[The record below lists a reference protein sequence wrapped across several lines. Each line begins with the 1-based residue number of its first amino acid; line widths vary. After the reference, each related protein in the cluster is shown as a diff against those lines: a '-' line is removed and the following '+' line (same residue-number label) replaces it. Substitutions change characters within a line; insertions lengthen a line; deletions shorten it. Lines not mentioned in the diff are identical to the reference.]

1 MGKEEEGKAREETGL
16 AVAVAMAQVRAA
28 AVRAAVTGEEKEEA
42 VTAAAWEA
50 GATAGVRAAARE
62 VVKGEAATAAAREV
76 VVRVVE
82 ARAPGTPAMTYP
94 RR

>member
-1 MGKEEEGKAREETGL
+1 M

-82 ARAPGTPAMTYP
+82 ARAPGTPALTYP